1 MQKEGGA
8 GKNKAPPTCPA
19 PQPKPR
25 PLDRGGPPSPIRLK
39 DWTISV
45 FKASYDIFYGNKQPC
60 RFRVIVKCLTLKEIC
75 RLF

>member
-8 GKNKAPPTCPA
+8 GKNNPLVPPP
-19 PQPKPR
+19 PR
-25 PLDRGGPPSPIRLK
+25 PRPRPRPP
-39 DWTISV
+39 ISL
-45 FKASYDIFYGNKQPC
+45 FKASYNIFYGNKQPC